1 MADPA
6 VERVYDAI
14 RAAIVRGDA
23 APGARLHQ
31 DELAASLHVSRTP
44 VREALRRLA
53 GEGLVESRSNRG
65 FYAADFGLDAVYRR
79 LEVRTLLEPEI
90 ARVAAARRTPGDL
103 AVMEASIAAER
114 EAGTSEAV
122 HDASRAF
129 HVALAVATRNDE
141 LVRVLESLW
150 IADIGRHLL
159 AERRAMPQWQRSD
172 ADEHAAI
179 LGAVAQRDGE
189 AAARLMR
196 DHVGEALRHWS
207 GGHARATNREV
218 A

>member
-6 VERVYDAI
+6 VERAYDAI
-14 RAAIVRGDA
+14 RAAIVRREV

-31 DELAASLHVSRTP
+31 DELAARLHVSRTP

-79 LEVRTLLEPEI
+79 LEVRALLEPQI
-90 ARVAAARRTPGDL
+90 ARLAAARRTPGDL

-114 EAGTSEAV
+114 DAATSEAV

-129 HVALAVATRNDE
+129 HVALAEATRNDE
-141 LVRVLESLW
+141 LVRVLGSLW

-159 AERRAMPQWQRSD
+159 AERRAVPHWQRSD
-172 ADEHAAI
+172 ADEHAGI
-179 LGAVAQRDGE
+179 LGAVARRDGE
-189 AAARLMR
+189 AAAELMR
-196 DHVGEALRHWS
+196 EHVGEALRHWTP
-207 GGHARATNREV
+207 GEGRE
-218 A
+218 AA